1 LPDFSGV
8 CPVGHDRISLRD
20 VLMDVEIRV
29 GLGTEKRI
37 EVGLNPGA
45 PFLRACVWNRRRAGT
60 VKFTISR
67 AIVKNRGEISTS
79 KGGKQGL
86 VVIMFCCCS
95 WPPPEGL
102 IVLENQAGEPSSFG
116 IPPRSH
122 EVKQKRRVSAGAEA
136 PRGLKSALR

>member
-1 LPDFSGV
+1 MCRAILPSLQFERKHDRRINLLARLPDFSGV

-20 VLMDVEIRV
+20 VLIDAEVRV

-60 VKFTISR
+60 VKFAISR

-79 KGGKQGL
+79 EGGKQGL
-86 VVIMFCCCS
+86 GGNDVLLLFMAAS
-95 WPPPEGL
+95 WGPYRTRK
-102 IVLENQAGEPSSFG
+102 SS
-116 IPPRSH
+116 R
-122 EVKQKRRVSAGAEA
+122 
-136 PRGLKSALR
+136 